1 MEIPL
6 TLRRWFVVHFLVD
19 LALALP
25 LLIAPAAFLRALGWA
40 AIDPVTARLVGAAL
54 LGIGVQSWLG
64 RNEGPEAFRA
74 MLNLKLV
81 WSASAIVGLVI
92 SVGEGAPPFVWGVLS
107 AFIAFFG
114 VWFHYRVRMKQLAGA
129 RDEELPAEPAR
140 REGDEGEDLDS
151 SAGETP
157 GPART

>member
-19 LALALP
+19 VALALP
-25 LLIAPAAFLRALGWA
+25 LLLAPTAFLRALGWT

-54 LGIGVQSWLG
+54 LAIGVQSWLG
-64 RNEGPEAFRA
+64 RNAGAEAFRA

-81 WSASAIVGLVI
+81 WSASAIVGLVL
-92 SVGEGAPPFVWGVLS
+92 SVGEGAPPFAWGLLS

-129 RDEELPAEPAR
+129 RDEELPLEPER
-140 REGDEGEDLDS
+140 RDGDDGEELDEGES
-151 SAGETP
+151 SAP
-157 GPART
+157 GPVRT